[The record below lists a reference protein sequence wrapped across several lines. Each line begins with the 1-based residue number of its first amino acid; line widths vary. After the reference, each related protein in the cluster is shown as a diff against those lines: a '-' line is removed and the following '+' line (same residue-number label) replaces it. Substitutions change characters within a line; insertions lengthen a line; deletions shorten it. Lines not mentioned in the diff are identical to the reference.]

1 MTGTASLPDSA
12 TAAGSSPQSTPQST
26 PTPTAS
32 ATPEAV
38 PLRDAETGEPL
49 INPDTGEPL
58 MGIPAPSEA
67 VPVLDPATGEP
78 LIDPDTGEPL
88 LAIPDAAPS
97 PAVVE
102 ADPATAI
109 TTAENLR
116 DAVTER
122 SETAGGI
129 VDTLDAAAVQIGTI
143 RFSLW
148 DAFVL
153 MAVILLV
160 LLLAWAVTR
169 LIRFSLRRIS
179 RLDGSQRLLVEK
191 ISTILVWALAFLI
204 GIDLLGID
212 LTALAVFSGA
222 FGLAIGFGLQ
232 KTFGNLIAG
241 IILLMDKSIK
251 PGDVISVADAAGNEG
266 FGQIRKIGI
275 RAISVV
281 TRDQTEYLI
290 PNENLMIN
298 QVVNWSYSSR
308 DVRVKAPV
316 GVSYN
321 SDLDLVTELLYK
333 AVEETP
339 RILKSPKP
347 RVNIMAFGDSSVD
360 FELRFW
366 ITDPEAGLA
375 NIRSDVYQRI
385 WQLFRENDIEIPF
398 PQRDINLRGNVQFE
412 QLVAAIGQQLENKS
426 TKS

>member
-1 MTGTASLPDSA
+1 MTGTATLPDSA
-12 TAAGSSPQSTPQST
+12 TAAQPTPS
-26 PTPTAS
+26 PTAS

-38 PLRDAETGEPL
+38 PLRDPQTGEPL
-49 INPDTGEPL
+49 INPETGEPL

-67 VPVLDPATGEP
+67 VPILDPQTGEPMINPETGEP
-78 LIDPDTGEPL
+78 LM
-88 LAIPDAAPS
+88 AIPDSVPTPDPEPS
-97 PAVVE
+97 AV
-102 ADPATAI
+102 AAI
-109 TTAENLR
+109 TTAEDLR
-116 DAVTER
+116 DAVTQR

-129 VDTLDAAAVQIGTI
+129 IETLDAAALSVGSM
-143 RFSLW
+143 RFSMW
-148 DAFVL
+148 DAV
-153 MAVILLV
+153 V
-160 LLLAWAVTR
+160 LLGVIALVIALAWGITR
-169 LIRFSLRRIS
+169 LIRLSLRRIT
-179 RLDGSQRLLVEK
+179 RLDGSQRLLAEK
-191 ISTILVWALAFLI
+191 ISTILVWAIAFLI
-204 GIDLLGID
+204 GIDMLGID

-251 PGDVISVADAAGNEG
+251 PGDVISVADASGNEG

-316 GVSYN
+316 GVSYG
-321 SDLDLVTELLYK
+321 SDLNLVTELLYK

-339 RILKSPKP
+339 RILKSPPP

-375 NIRSDVYQRI
+375 NIRSDVYARI
-385 WQLFRENDIEIPF
+385 WQLFHENGVEIPF
-398 PQRDINLRGNVQFE
+398 PQRDLNLRASEQFD
-412 QLVAAIGQQLENKS
+412 QLVAAIGQRLDDKP

>member
-1 MTGTASLPDSA
+1 MSGSANLPD
-12 TAAGSSPQSTPQST
+12 TAA
-26 PTPTAS
+26 AAE
-32 ATPEAV
+32 ATPAPSTEGTSQAV
-38 PLRDAETGEPL
+38 PLRDPETGEPL
-49 INPDTGEPL
+49 INPETGEPL

-67 VPVLDPATGEP
+67 VRVLDPATGEP
-78 LIDPDTGEPL
+78 MIDPDTGEPL
-88 LAIPDAAPS
+88 LAIPDALPM
-97 PAVVE
+97 PEVE
-102 ADPATAI
+102 ASPVAGI
-109 TTAENLR
+109 TTAGDLR
-116 DAVTER
+116 DAVSQR

-129 VDTLDAAAVQIGTI
+129 LNSLDAAALEIGSI

-148 DAFVL
+148 DA
-153 MAVILLV
+153 LV
-160 LLLAWAVTR
+160 LLGVIALVIGLAWGVTR
-169 LIRFSLRRIS
+169 LIRLSLRRIT
-179 RLDGSQRLLVEK
+179 RLDGSQRLLAEK
-191 ISTILVWALAFLI
+191 ISTILVWAMAFLI
-204 GIDLLGID
+204 GIDMLGID

-251 PGDVISVADAAGNEG
+251 PGDVISVTDQSGNEG

-316 GVSYN
+316 GVSYD

-333 AVEETP
+333 AVDDTP

-360 FELRFW
+360 FEVRFW
-366 ITDPEAGLA
+366 ITDPEAGMA
-375 NIRSDVYQRI
+375 NIRSDVYSRI
-385 WQLFRENDIEIPF
+385 WRLFHENGIQIPF
-398 PQRDINLRGNVQFE
+398 PQRDINLRASEQFD
-412 QLVAAIGQQLENKS
+412 QLVAAIGQRLENNS

>member
-1 MTGTASLPDSA
+1 MTGSATLPDSA
-12 TAAGSSPQSTPQST
+12 AAGGNTPSGT
-26 PTPTAS
+26 PTS
-32 ATPEAV
+32 QAV
-38 PLRDAETGEPL
+38 PLRDPETGEPL
-49 INPDTGEPL
+49 LNPETGEPL
-58 MGIPAPSEA
+58 LGIPAPSEA

-78 LIDPDTGEPL
+78 LINPETGEPL
-88 LAIPDAAPS
+88 LAIPE
-97 PAVVE
+97 AVPTPE
-102 ADPATAI
+102 ATQEAVTALR
-109 TTAENLR
+109 TTEEVR
-116 DAVTER
+116 DAVSER
-122 SETAGGI
+122 SETVGGLL
-129 VDTLDAAAVQIGTI
+129 DGLDAAALQIGTI
-143 RFSLW
+143 RFSLL
-148 DAFVL
+148 DA
-153 MAVILLV
+153 
-160 LLLAWAVTR
+160 LLAMLVIVLVIVLAWGVTR
-169 LIRFSLRRIS
+169 LIRFSLRRIT

-191 ISTILVWALAFLI
+191 ISTILVWAVAFLI
-204 GIDLLGID
+204 GIDMLGID

-251 PGDVISVADAAGNEG
+251 PGDVISVADASGNEG

-308 DVRVKAPV
+308 EVRVKAAV
-316 GVSYN
+316 GVSYQ

-339 RILKSPKP
+339 RILKTPKA
-347 RVNIMAFGDSSVD
+347 RVNIMAFGNSSVD
-360 FELRFW
+360 FEVRFW
-366 ITDPEAGLA
+366 ITDPEGGLA

-385 WQLFRENDIEIPF
+385 WQLFHENNIEIPF
-398 PQRDINLRGNVQFE
+398 PQRDINLRENEQFS
-412 QLVAAIGQQLENKS
+412 QLVAAISQRLDNNS

>member
-1 MTGTASLPDSA
+1 MTASVSLPA
-12 TAAGSSPQSTPQST
+12 LQETAEPQVNPD
-26 PTPTAS
+26 
-32 ATPEAV
+32 AV
-38 PLRDAETGEPL
+38 PL
-49 INPDTGEPL
+49 
-58 MGIPAPSEA
+58 
-67 VPVLDPATGEP
+67 LDPNTGEP
-78 LIDPDTGEPL
+78 LIDPETGEQLMGIPAEREAVPILNPETGEPIIDPETGEPL
-88 LAIPDAAPS
+88 LAIPDVPAEAPE
-97 PAVVE
+97 PEDV
-102 ADPATAI
+102 
-109 TTAENLR
+109 TTISTSDDLR

-122 SETAGGI
+122 SETVGGI
-129 VDTLDAAAVQIGTI
+129 VNTLDSAAVEVGSTS
-143 RFSLW
+143 FSLW
-148 DAFVL
+148 DGVVL
-153 MAVILLV
+153 LMVIALV
-160 LLLAWAVTR
+160 LLIAWGVTR
-169 LIRFSLRRIS
+169 LSRFGLRRITK
-179 RLDGSQRLLVEK
+179 LDSSQRLLAEK
-191 ISTILVWALAFLI
+191 ISTIVIWAVAFLI

-251 PGDVISVADAAGNEG
+251 PGDVISVADQSGNEG

-339 RILKSPKP
+339 RILKTPKA
-347 RVNIMAFGDSSVD
+347 RVNIMAFGNSSVD
-360 FELRFW
+360 FEVRFW
-366 ITDPEAGLA
+366 ITDPEGGLA
-375 NIRSDVYQRI
+375 NIRSDVYNNI
-385 WQLFRENDIEIPF
+385 WRLFREHDIEIPF
-398 PQRDINLRGNVQFE
+398 PQADINLRHTEPFE
-412 QLVAAIGQQLENKS
+412 QLVAAISQRLDDNS
-426 TKS
+426 TKD

>member
-1 MTGTASLPDSA
+1 MSGSANLPD
-12 TAAGSSPQSTPQST
+12 TAA
-26 PTPTAS
+26 AAE
-32 ATPEAV
+32 ATPAPSTEGTSQAV
-38 PLRDAETGEPL
+38 PLRDPETGEPL
-49 INPDTGEPL
+49 INPETGEPL

-67 VPVLDPATGEP
+67 VRVLDPATGEP
-78 LIDPDTGEPL
+78 MIDPDSGEPL
-88 LAIPDAAPS
+88 LAIPDALPM
-97 PAVVE
+97 PEVE
-102 ADPATAI
+102 ASPVAGI
-109 TTAENLR
+109 TTAGDLR
-116 DAVTER
+116 DAVSQR

-129 VDTLDAAAVQIGTI
+129 LNSLDAAALEIGSI

-148 DAFVL
+148 DA
-153 MAVILLV
+153 LV
-160 LLLAWAVTR
+160 LLGVIALVIGLAWGVTR
-169 LIRFSLRRIS
+169 LIRLSLRRIT
-179 RLDGSQRLLVEK
+179 RLDGSQRLLAEK
-191 ISTILVWALAFLI
+191 ISTILVWAMAFLI
-204 GIDLLGID
+204 GIDMLGID

-251 PGDVISVADAAGNEG
+251 PGDVISVTDQSGNEG

-316 GVSYN
+316 GVSYD

-333 AVEETP
+333 AVDDTP

-360 FELRFW
+360 FEVRFW
-366 ITDPEAGLA
+366 ITDPEAGMA
-375 NIRSDVYQRI
+375 NIRSDVYARI
-385 WQLFRENDIEIPF
+385 WRLFHENGIQIPF
-398 PQRDINLRGNVQFE
+398 PQRDINLRASEQFD
-412 QLVAAIGQQLENKS
+412 QLVAAIGQRLENNS